1 MNPLGKVLKK
11 FSILLGLKELSKWP
25 TYPQI
30 YLDGELVGGLDIVRE
45 NLTRDGKLKA

>member
-1 MNPLGKVLKK
+1 MNPLDKVLGEG
-11 FSILLGLKELSKWP
+11 FNFLGLKELSKWP

-30 YLDGELVGGLDIVRE
+30 YLDGELMGGLDIVRE